1 MDIRQL
7 KAFIAVFEER
17 NITVAAQRLSVTQPT
32 LSVTIRQLEE
42 ELGTILFERRARGVD
57 VSADARQLY
66 PQARRL
72 VDQAEAIGALFLD
85 RKEGLPLSLGVDG
98 DIGAGQI
105 EALLLLA
112 RRLCPDLR
120 LSLEEGCSGDAR
132 LAAEESRCE
141 DELFLPLWEEQFVL
155 AVRADAALARQGRP
169 SMAALAR
176 ADWIVCPGHSSHQR
190 LLALHGEGGAGLARA
205 ASAASLRLALHMV
218 AAGIGVALLPR
229 SLLEGRADI
238 AALPLAGV
246 ALSRRVGLCFAA
258 QALERPALQA
268 LHAALPRALIGAP
281 AGAPYG
287 GV

>member
-17 NITVAAQRLSVTQPT
+17 NITLAAQRLNVTQPT

-72 VDQAEAIGALFLD
+72 VDQAEAIGVLFLD
-85 RKEGLPLSLGVDG
+85 RKEGLPLSLSLGVDG

-105 EALLLLA
+105 DAFLLLA
-112 RRLCPDLR
+112 RRLCPELR

-205 ASAASLRLALHMV
+205 ASAGSLRLALHMV
-218 AAGIGVALLPR
+218 AAGIGVALLPQ
-229 SLLEGRADI
+229 SLIEGRADI

-268 LHAALPRALIGAP
+268 LHAGLPRAP
-281 AGAPYG
+281 AGAPDG